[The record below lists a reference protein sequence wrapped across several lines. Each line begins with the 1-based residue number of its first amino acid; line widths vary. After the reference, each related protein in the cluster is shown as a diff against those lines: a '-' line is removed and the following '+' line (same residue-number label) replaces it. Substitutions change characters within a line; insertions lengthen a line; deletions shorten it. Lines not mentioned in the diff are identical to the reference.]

1 MVEEENK
8 YKRNVAYKL
17 RVGDILLGKPII
29 IEERFKHLELGGKE
43 IVRINVVANIVD
55 KYASE
60 GEKSYGTLT
69 IDDASGQIRI
79 KMFSDEVKKYEN
91 INPGNTVMI
100 IGLLRYYNGEVYISP
115 EVISIKEP
123 RYLLVRKLELETE
136 KPKSV
141 DKEKILAVKD
151 QIIKRVKEA
160 EEDGGIDTEKLVM
173 EIKASPELINQEIKR
188 MLEEGLAYEP
198 RPGRIRYLGWKSY

>member
-198 RPGRIRYLGWKSY
+198 RPGRIRYLG